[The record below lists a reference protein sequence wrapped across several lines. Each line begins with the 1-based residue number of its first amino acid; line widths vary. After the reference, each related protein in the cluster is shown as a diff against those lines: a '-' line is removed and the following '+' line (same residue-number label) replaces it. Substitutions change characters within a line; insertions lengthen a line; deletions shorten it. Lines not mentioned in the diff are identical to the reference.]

1 MDIYFKEVKNA
12 FVSKEI
18 KKSFIMIENKLS
30 ELQPLLFQ
38 RCFHSFKNS
47 NLLSSDGAQPSGSP
61 PSHGAQPC
69 NGTTDSF
76 DGAQPSSEEDKAAAD
91 FDIKLRSKKT
101 SPQDVLDKHSS
112 NGTGRTSH
120 IGYTSRAKPISEKPP
135 ELAVRTGT
143 MSESSGEPIFVDHAH
158 NHIARA
164 ETYVDKIEFF
174 NYGKLNLHLTFPI
187 SKSERSLES
196 KAGPTIFSQDD
207 PVVLKAVAEIEI
219 LQDQASAFLRRIFN
233 NKITF
238 IDVRSDSSKNDKGQK
253 KNKYC
258 TPCNS

>member
-1 MDIYFKEVKNA
+1 
-12 FVSKEI
+12 
-18 KKSFIMIENKLS
+18 
-30 ELQPLLFQ
+30 
-38 RCFHSFKNS
+38 
-47 NLLSSDGAQPSGSP
+47 
-61 PSHGAQPC
+61 
-69 NGTTDSF
+69 
-76 DGAQPSSEEDKAAAD
+76 
-91 FDIKLRSKKT
+91 
-101 SPQDVLDKHSS
+101 
-112 NGTGRTSH
+112 
-120 IGYTSRAKPISEKPP
+120 
-135 ELAVRTGT
+135 